1 MPAFLTQA
9 AAFTT
14 GGKRLR
20 AAFCAAGYSSVAR
33 TSDPSEAIVLAAASI
48 ELFHAAALVHDDIID
63 RSDTR
68 RGAPSTHRAFA
79 KHHRASAWAGDEEH
93 FGLSA
98 AILLGDLLLVWSDQL
113 FVEACAL
120 VSPRTQSVRER
131 SSARCAV
138 R

>member
-68 RGAPSTHRAFA
+68 RGALPHTARSRSTTGLPLGRAM
-79 KHHRASAWAGDEEH
+79 KSTSG
-93 FGLSA
+93 
-98 AILLGDLLLVWSDQL
+98 
-113 FVEACAL
+113 
-120 VSPRTQSVRER
+120 
-131 SSARCAV
+131 
-138 R
+138 